1 MFIYLYFKVNQ
12 FILFD
17 LKLLLH
23 GVSHSFPFE
32 IEYENYLLV
41 SKYFFFTEYV
51 FFLKG
56 DNTNNLN
63 VFNLEL
69 SGWTV

>member
-17 LKLLLH
+17 LKLSLH
-23 GVSHSFPFE
+23 GVSHSFSFE

-41 SKYFFFTEYV
+41 SKYFFLKNMY
-51 FFLKG
+51 FF
-56 DNTNNLN
+56 
-63 VFNLEL
+63 
-69 SGWTV
+69 

>member
-17 LKLLLH
+17 LKSSLH

-32 IEYENYLLV
+32 IKYENYLPV
-41 SKYFFFTEYV
+41 SKYFFF
-51 FFLKG
+51 
-56 DNTNNLN
+56 
-63 VFNLEL
+63 
-69 SGWTV
+69 

>member
-17 LKLLLH
+17 LKLSLH

-32 IEYENYLLV
+32 IEYGNYLLV
-41 SKYFFFTEYV
+41 FKYFFKEYV
-51 FFLKG
+51 FFFKRRQY
-56 DNTNNLN
+56 
-63 VFNLEL
+63 
-69 SGWTV
+69 

>member
-17 LKLLLH
+17 LKLSLH

-41 SKYFFFTEYV
+41 SKYFF
-51 FFLKG
+51 LK
-56 DNTNNLN
+56 NMY
-63 VFNLEL
+63 F
-69 SGWTV
+69 SKRRQY